1 MSTLPGQTLVTS
13 SYRRRLLSG
22 RFLSQAVMVTVAS
35 VLAFIVLVP
44 IVVAVYG
51 GFRSHAE
58 ILREPFSLPSRLYV
72 ENYTEVLKS
81 RSFWRLLWNS
91 TFIGLVTTFGTVLL
105 ATMAAYVFARMR
117 FAGKE
122 LFYNFFIL
130 GFFFPMAVALLPLY
144 LIIRDLKLLDS
155 HWGVILPQIA
165 FGLPANILILR
176 RFFVQIPRELEE
188 AAVIDGASYLQMFF
202 YIFLPLMR
210 PALAAVSVLVLV
222 GSWNS
227 FFWPLLVLNTEAK
240 YTIPL
245 GVMQFSTQYG
255 GLDLGR
261 VLAYVTLAMVPALV
275 FYLFAERHIVTGLTA
290 GALRR

>member
-1 MSTLPGQTLVTS
+1 MSMLPGQTLVTS
-13 SYRRRLLSG
+13 SYRQRLLSRRLLP
-22 RFLSQAVMVTVAS
+22 QAAKVTVAL

-44 IVVAVYG
+44 IVVAIYG

-117 FAGKE
+117 FVGKE

-261 VLAYVTLAMVPALV
+261 VLAYVTLAMIPTLV